1 MSASSPNHST
11 TCATRAA
18 ATHCYWWCNHATNA
32 TLFQR
37 TAELCSAATMC
48 AVPRALQVDATAPI
62 RCNSYSKAIDATNGG
77 QSLRCTWNGEKTG
90 PPGAEKTNRQGKW
103 RGHVQTP
110 THRQA
115 CTPVRARAH
124 THRATVRT
132 RRCERVELRHGRA
145 LQHGTLQTGDPLAT
159 NAMYVGDQRDV
170 CFYYAFYCGQ
180 AASPGRLYKSRD
192 GPLSWYCAGR
202 LCRSRR
208 GRPSSA

>member
-115 CTPVRARAH
+115 CTPARAH
-124 THRATVRT
+124 THRGLRCARGGVSVSSSGTVEPCSME
-132 RRCERVELRHGRA
+132 RCK
-145 LQHGTLQTGDPLAT
+145 LAT
-159 NAMYVGDQRDV
+159 NAMYV
-170 CFYYAFYCGQ
+170 
-180 AASPGRLYKSRD
+180 SIT
-192 GPLSWYCAGR
+192 LSTADKLPVPAGYTR
-202 LCRSRR
+202 AETDR
-208 GRPSSA
+208 